1 MENEKKLLR
10 KKIRQ
15 KLVEEN
21 QNQKEVEKKS
31 LYAQENLLNLE
42 KLKASN
48 NILLFVSY
56 GNEIKTETLLEELL
70 KSGKKVFLPRTEKD
84 DMDFFQIS
92 NTESVENQTEIGDFG
107 IVVPKKNLKMLS
119 PKEIGKDFLI
129 LIPGLAFDKKG
140 NRLGK
145 GKGFYDKYLENVLQC
160 KSKDNYPWLVGFCYD
175 FQIVDEVPTEKSDI
189 PVDYVVSETRIIKVV
204 K

>member
-1 MENEKKLLR
+1 MNKWFLVIKMENEKKLLR

-21 QNQKEVEKKS
+21 QHQKEVEKKS
-31 LYAQENLLNLE
+31 LYAQENLLNFE

-92 NTESVENQTEIGDFG
+92 NTESVEKQTEIGDFG
-107 IVVPKKNLKMLS
+107 IVVPKKKLKMLS
-119 PKEIGKDFLI
+119 PEEIVKDFLI

-145 GKGFYDKYLENVLQC
+145 GKGF
-160 KSKDNYPWLVGFCYD
+160 
-175 FQIVDEVPTEKSDI
+175 
-189 PVDYVVSETRIIKVV
+189 
-204 K
+204 

>member
-31 LYAQENLLNLE
+31 LYAQENLLNLK

-56 GNEIKTETLLEELL
+56 GNEIKTENLLEELL

-92 NTESVENQTEIGDFG
+92 NTESIENQTEIGDFG

-145 GKGFYDKYLENVLQC
+145 GKGFYDKYLENVLQY

-189 PVDYVVSETRIIKVV
+189 PVDCVVSETRIIKVV

>member
-56 GNEIKTETLLEELL
+56 GNEIKTETLW
-70 KSGKKVFLPRTEKD
+70 
-84 DMDFFQIS
+84 
-92 NTESVENQTEIGDFG
+92 
-107 IVVPKKNLKMLS
+107 KN
-119 PKEIGKDFLI
+119 
-129 LIPGLAFDKKG
+129 
-140 NRLGK
+140 
-145 GKGFYDKYLENVLQC
+145 C
-160 KSKDNYPWLVGFCYD
+160 
-175 FQIVDEVPTEKSDI
+175 
-189 PVDYVVSETRIIKVV
+189 
-204 K
+204 

>member
-92 NTESVENQTEIGDFG
+92 NTESIENQTEIGDFG

-160 KSKDNYPWLVGFCYD
+160 KSKDNYPMLVGFCYD

>member
-31 LYAQENLLNLE
+31 FYAQENLLNLE

-56 GNEIKTETLLEELL
+56 GNEIKTETLLEEFL

-92 NTESVENQTEIGDFG
+92 NTESIENQTEIGDFG

-119 PKEIGKDFLI
+119 PKEIGKDFSI

-160 KSKDNYPWLVGFCYD
+160 KSKDNYPMLVGFCYD

>member
-84 DMDFFQIS
+84 DMDFFQTS
-92 NTESVENQTEIGDFG
+92 NTESIENQTEIGDFG

-160 KSKDNYPWLVGFCYD
+160 KSKDNYPMLVGFCYD

>member
-21 QNQKEVEKKS
+21 QHQKEVEKKS
-31 LYAQENLLNLE
+31 LYAQENLLNFE

-92 NTESVENQTEIGDFG
+92 NTESVEKQTEIGDFG

-119 PKEIGKDFLI
+119 PEEIGKDFLI
-129 LIPGLAFDKKG
+129 LIPGIPLP
-140 NRLGK
+140 N
-145 GKGFYDKYLENVLQC
+145 
-160 KSKDNYPWLVGFCYD
+160 
-175 FQIVDEVPTEKSDI
+175 DI
-189 PVDYVVSETRIIKVV
+189 HYQDVRKL

>member
-56 GNEIKTETLLEELL
+56 GNEIKTE
-70 KSGKKVFLPRTEKD
+70 
-84 DMDFFQIS
+84 
-92 NTESVENQTEIGDFG
+92 NTTQW
-107 IVVPKKNLKMLS
+107 M
-119 PKEIGKDFLI
+119 
-129 LIPGLAFDKKG
+129 
-140 NRLGK
+140 
-145 GKGFYDKYLENVLQC
+145 
-160 KSKDNYPWLVGFCYD
+160 
-175 FQIVDEVPTEKSDI
+175 
-189 PVDYVVSETRIIKVV
+189 
-204 K
+204 

>member
-31 LYAQENLLNLE
+31 FYAQENLLNLE

-56 GNEIKTETLLEELL
+56 GNEIKTETLLEEFL

-92 NTESVENQTEIGDFG
+92 NTESIENQTEIGDFG
-107 IVVPKKNLKMLS
+107 IVVPKKNLKMLN

-160 KSKDNYPWLVGFCYD
+160 KSKDNYPMLVGFCYD